1 MTIYI
6 VDLEAVDTRYT
17 KEWKKYLPLQ
27 LKKDTL
33 IPKLK

>member
-17 KEWKKYLPLQ
+17 QEWKISPNQ
-27 LKKDTL
+27 KDTL
-33 IPKLK
+33 IQN